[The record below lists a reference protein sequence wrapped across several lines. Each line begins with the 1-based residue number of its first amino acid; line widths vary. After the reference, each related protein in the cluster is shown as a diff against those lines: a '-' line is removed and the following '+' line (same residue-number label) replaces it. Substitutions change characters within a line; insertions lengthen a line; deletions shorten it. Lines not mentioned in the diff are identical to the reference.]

1 MLNDSLYSSEK
12 MDWGTPKKLFD
23 KLNNYFGFTLDPCS
37 SDENK
42 KCEKHYTVHD
52 DGLTKDWSKDIVFM
66 NPPYGRIMS
75 DWIKKAYE
83 ESLKGSTIVCLVP
96 SRTDVKWF
104 HNYVYGK
111 SDIVFLDKRLEFE
124 GSNNKAP
131 FPSMLVIYNS
141 NKYIDVDYLK
151 KV

>member
-12 MDWGTPKKLFD
+12 MDWGTPQKLFD

-42 KCEKHYTVHD
+42 KCEKHYTIID
-52 DGLTKDWSKDIVFM
+52 DGLSKDWSNDVVFM
-66 NPPYGRIMS
+66 NPPYGRIMKE
-75 DWIKKAYE
+75 WIKKAYE
-83 ESLKGSTIVCLVP
+83 ESLKGATVVCLVP

-111 SDIVFLDKRLEFE
+111 ADIVFLNKRLEFE
-124 GSNNKAP
+124 GSDNKAP

-141 NKYIDVDYLK
+141 NKKIDINVLK
-151 KV
+151 VV